1 MRVWPT
7 FLMVVVWVLLLLPAG
22 AARASP
28 YWIAYE
34 GNDFPE
40 NEGWLRFTGQGGA
53 QRSLEDGWLVL
64 DGRADP
70 RIYDA
75 YEVRPVGKLTVG
87 PGEEFVMQWRNELT
101 ELTVGYYDPGAGVF
115 ADDKWAV
122 GFHQSETTIFSIFET
137 GVSAPYAPG
146 VPHEFELRSSD
157 MRTYALV
164 IDGNLAIR
172 GAFWESLTASR
183 VSWGDMAYGASSLAR
198 WDYFRFGVV
207 PECSNLVIGNAM
219 LLLVCVF
226 RDRAGR

>member
-7 FLMVVVWVLLLLPAG
+7 FLMVFVLVLLLLPAS

-75 YEVRPVGKLTVG
+75 YRLEPVGKLTVG
-87 PGEEFVMQWRNELT
+87 PGEEFIAEWRLDVADV
-101 ELTVGYYDPGAGVF
+101 LVGTADPAVAVF
-115 ADDKWAV
+115 FDDKRAV
-122 GFHQSETTIFSIFET
+122 AFHFGETTVVSSFET
-137 GVSAPYAPG
+137 GVGATYSPG